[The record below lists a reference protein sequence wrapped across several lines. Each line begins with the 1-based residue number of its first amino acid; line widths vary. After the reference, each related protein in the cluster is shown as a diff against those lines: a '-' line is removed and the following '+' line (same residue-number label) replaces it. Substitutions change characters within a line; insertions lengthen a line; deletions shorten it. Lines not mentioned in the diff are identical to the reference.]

1 MAATWRRRRQETTHA
16 TDGEPGTQAPPDGG
30 APPAAPVATAS
41 AGSPAVPE
49 RPSQLRPRSWFAVL
63 RRTVAEF
70 RSDEL
75 PDRAAALTYY
85 GVLAIFP
92 ALLVLVSTLGF
103 VSQSA
108 ADTILT
114 NVQQLAPG
122 SARDIVRD
130 AVTGIRA
137 SPGTGS
143 VLALVGLVGAL
154 WSASGYIAAF
164 IRAANVVYD
173 IPEGRPVWKV
183 VPLRLAVTVMIV
195 VLLAASAGIVVLSG
209 GVADRVGRILD
220 VDVASLHAWSY
231 AKWPVLAVL
240 VSVMI
245 ALLYWSAPNVR
256 VRGFRWLTPGTV
268 LAVVLWLAASA
279 GFAVYVANFGAYNK
293 TYGTLAGVIVF
304 LIWLWL
310 SNLSVLLGLEFDAEI
325 ARERA
330 LLGGHPAHT
339 EPYAQPRDTRTWR
352 RRRGPGGSRPKEAA
366 LSREPS

>member
-1 MAATWRRRRQETTHA
+1 M
-16 TDGEPGTQAPPDGG
+16 
-30 APPAAPVATAS
+30 
-41 AGSPAVPE
+41 PE
-49 RPSQLRPRSWFAVL
+49 RPSQLRGRSWFAVL
-63 RRTVAEF
+63 RRTVAEV

-103 VSQSA
+103 VSQWA

-137 SPGTGS
+137 SPGTGG
-143 VLALVGLVGAL
+143 VLAIVGLVGAL
-154 WSASGYIAAF
+154 WSASSYIAAF

-173 IPEGRPVWKV
+173 IREGRPVWKV
-183 VPLRLAVTVMIV
+183 VPLRLAVTVLIV
-195 VLLAASAGIVVLSG
+195 VLLAASAGIVLLSG
-209 GVADRVGRILD
+209 GVADRVGRILG
-220 VDVASLHAWSY
+220 VDVASLHVWSY

-330 LLGGHPAHT
+330 LLDGHPAHT

-352 RRRGPGGSRPKEAA
+352 RQRGPGGSRPQEAT
-366 LSREPS
+366 LSREPSQATGD

>member
-1 MAATWRRRRQETTHA
+1 MAGTWRRRRQKSNEA
-16 TDGEPGTQAPPDGG
+16 TGGGPGPQAPPGG
-30 APPAAPVATAS
+30 AAA
-41 AGSPAVPE
+41 PE

-63 RRTVAEF
+63 RRTVTEF
-70 RSDEL
+70 RGDEL

-130 AVTGIRA
+130 SVTGIRA

-143 VLALVGLVGAL
+143 VLAAVGLVGAL
-154 WSASGYIAAF
+154 WSASSYIAAF

-183 VPLRLAVTVMIV
+183 VPLRLAVTILMVI
-195 VLLAASAGIVVLSG
+195 LLAASTGIVVLSG

-220 VDVASLHAWSY
+220 VDVTSLHAWSY
-231 AKWPVLAVL
+231 AKWPALAIL
-240 VSVMI
+240 VSMMI
-245 ALLYWSAPNVR
+245 SLLYWSAPNVR
-256 VRGFRWLTPGTV
+256 VRGFRWLTPGTI
-268 LAVVLWLAASA
+268 LAVALWLGASA
-279 GFAVYVANFGAYNK
+279 GFAVYVANFGSYNK

-310 SNLSVLLGLEFDAEI
+310 SNLSILLGLEFDAEI

-330 LLGGHPAHT
+330 LLGGLAAHT
-339 EPYAQPRDTRTWR
+339 EPCTQPRDTRTWR
-352 RRRGPGGSRPKEAA
+352 RRRGPGDSRPTEPA